1 MFRPVSVVRNIARA
15 VPFQAEG
22 HPQRTLPGKTIPMQY
37 FFVALLIFTP
47 ITVAGSIFELSPN
60 ILFFLSAL
68 AIVPLAKFIGE
79 ATEELSAR
87 SGPASGGLLTA
98 TFGNAT
104 ELLIGLFALREGLIE
119 VVKASLTGSI
129 VGNLLL
135 VLGTAIFT
143 GGTRYKTQRFN
154 RTAALAN
161 ASTLLLAVIAIT
173 IPAIFFQTAPSASRN
188 ATTES
193 LSLLVSLL
201 MITTYLASVWFA
213 IRTHPYL
220 YSEEVQPYQAK
231 WTVKKSITILFLA
244 TLAATWMSDILVRS
258 IEPVALGLGWTQ
270 LFIGAVVVAV
280 VGNAAEHTSAILMAA
295 KDKMDLALQ
304 ISIGSATQIA
314 MFAAPVLVLAS
325 VLFAH
330 PMSLVFDTFELAA
343 IILSVLIVN
352 LIVGDGESNW
362 FEGLQ
367 LLVAYAIIAVAFFL
381 HA

>member
-1 MFRPVSVVRNIARA
+1 
-15 VPFQAEG
+15 
-22 HPQRTLPGKTIPMQY
+22 MQY
-37 FFVALLIFTP
+37 VFITLLLFTP
-47 ITVAGSIFELSPN
+47 ITAAASVFGFSPN
-60 ILFFLSAL
+60 VLFFLSAL

-87 SGPASGGLLTA
+87 SGPALGGLLNA

-104 ELLIGLFALREGLIE
+104 ELLIGLFAIRKGLIE
-119 VVKASLTGSI
+119 LVKASLTGSI

-135 VLGTAIFT
+135 VLGTAIFA
-143 GGTRYKTQRFN
+143 GGARYKTQRFN

-161 ASTLLLAVIAIT
+161 ASTLLLAVIAMT
-173 IPAIFFQTAPSASRN
+173 IPSIFFQTAPSASRSEPI
-188 ATTES
+188 ES
-193 LSLLVSLL
+193 LSLLVSIL

-213 IRTHPYL
+213 LRTHPYL
-220 YSEEVQPYQAK
+220 YSDEIQHYEAK
-231 WTVKKSITILFLA
+231 WTVKKSVTILFLA
-244 TLAATWMSDILVRS
+244 TLAVAWMSDILVRS
-258 IEPVALGLGWTQ
+258 IEPAALRLGWTQ
-270 LFIGAVVVAV
+270 LFIGVVVVAI
-280 VGNAAEHTSAILMAA
+280 VGNAAEHASAILMAA

-325 VLFAH
+325 VFFPQ

-352 LIVGDGESNW
+352 LVVGDGESNW

-367 LLVAYAIIAVAFFL
+367 LLVAYAIIAAAFFL
-381 HA
+381 HT